1 MLRYATCLL
10 PALALLASAKDP
22 NSTVLNEWPMVMVH
36 DAATTYLEG
45 GFLHQVREKE
55 CCVVVLYSRTSIDCA
70 VCDAR
75 VCGVVRAVVLRPRL
89 LRPLTR
95 ASYSLFPP
103 STASTQLLHSFLHS
117 LN

>member
-1 MLRYATCLL
+1 MKLRYATCLL

-55 CCVVVLYSRTSIDCA
+55 CCVVVLYTA
-70 VCDAR
+70 VRVLIVLYVMR
-75 VCGVVRAVVLRPRL
+75 VCVVWCAR
-89 LRPLTR
+89 
-95 ASYSLFPP
+95 
-103 STASTQLLHSFLHS
+103 
-117 LN
+117 